1 MTLPALAFGLLCA
14 LLIGALF
21 HLIGDGGLVRLLL
34 YLGLSVAGSAAGQW
48 LGHSLGWS
56 LMPVGPLDLG
66 TGAAGAIVCLG
77 VGYWLSLVQV
87 ETSGSGRKV

>member
-1 MTLPALAFGLLCA
+1 MTVPAIAFGLLCA

-21 HLIGDGGLVRLLL
+21 HLIVDGGAARLLL

-48 LGHSLGWS
+48 LGRSLGWS
-56 LMPVGPLDLG
+56 LMPIGPLDVG
-66 TGAAGAIVCLG
+66 TGAVGSIVCLG

-87 ETSGSGRKV
+87 QTSGSSHKV